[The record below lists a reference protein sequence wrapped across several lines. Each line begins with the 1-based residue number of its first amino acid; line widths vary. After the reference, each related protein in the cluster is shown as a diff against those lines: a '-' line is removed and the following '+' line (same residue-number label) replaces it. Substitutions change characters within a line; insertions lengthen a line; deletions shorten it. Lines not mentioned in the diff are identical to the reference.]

1 MNKDDYFDQNKL
13 ARINYLLTENIEDLF
28 DALDIEYT
36 RTHKMLMCACPIHG
50 GDNKSAFN
58 IYTEELPNGTVGNW
72 KCRTHQC
79 EEKFG
84 NNPLAFLRGCLDL
97 TWSKTVDWACNF
109 LGISLDKLKSDTSS
123 SDIEKRKFAA
133 SVRGLK
139 TQAKERPAG
148 ITRSQVRD
156 RLIVPCDYYINRG
169 YSPEI
174 LDKYDVGF
182 CNTKGKRMYKR
193 AVVPIYDSSYEYA
206 VGFTGRATFDDYTY
220 KWVHNT
226 GFLANDHLYNYWFAK
241 EHIMN
246 TGCVILVEGPGDV
259 WRLEEAGIKNSVAMF
274 GTYLSEGQKDLLDM
288 VGAMSLIVLTD
299 NDEAGKIGAESIYKQ
314 CSKTYRLYFPNI
326 ADNDVGDMAADS
338 ITSEIKPI
346 LDLAE
351 KSLRV

>member
-1 MNKDDYFDQNKL
+1 MNKDDYFAQHKL

-206 VGFTGRATFDDYTY
+206 VGFTGRATFDDYKY

-259 WRLEEAGIKNSVAMF
+259 WRLEENGIHISVAMF
-274 GTYLSEGQKDLLDM
+274 GTELSDQQ
-288 VGAMSLIVLTD
+288 MSLLYGSGANSIIVLTD
-299 NDEAGKIGAESIYKQ
+299 NDNAGEKASMKINEKCKRLFRMFFPKMN
-314 CSKTYRLYFPNI
+314 CS
-326 ADNDVGDMAADS
+326 DVGELGSDD
-338 ITSEIKPI
+338 ITSDIQPI
-346 LDLAE
+346 LEQAGIY
-351 KSLRV
+351 